1 MPLIPLNLHSADT
14 FWTNPQFKLK
24 LEDAD
29 DDDDDVCSVVI
40 ALMQKNR
47 RKLRKEGLDM
57 ETIGF
62 AVYEVRE
69 ELTLS
74 GALELV
80 IHTVV
85 YQTDVCFRVSV
96 GLRVFVCCSSSLIF
110 KTITVPV
117 IVLGGSGERGTSIQG
132 LLPLPHVEGPQQD
145 VHQHTGGVGAI
156 HAASWRVP
164 AGAHHLPAP
173 SRGRLPG
180 QAVLREEGWS
190 SVSVR

>member
-1 MPLIPLNLHSADT
+1 MPKCPLIPLNLQSADT

-69 ELTLS
+69 DPNTLTLS
-74 GALELV
+74 
-80 IHTVV
+80 
-85 YQTDVCFRVSV
+85 R
-96 GLRVFVCCSSSLIF
+96 
-110 KTITVPV
+110 
-117 IVLGGSGERGTSIQG
+117 
-132 LLPLPHVEGPQQD
+132 
-145 VHQHTGGVGAI
+145 
-156 HAASWRVP
+156 AS
-164 AGAHHLPAP
+164 
-173 SRGRLPG
+173 
-180 QAVLREEGWS
+180 
-190 SVSVR
+190 